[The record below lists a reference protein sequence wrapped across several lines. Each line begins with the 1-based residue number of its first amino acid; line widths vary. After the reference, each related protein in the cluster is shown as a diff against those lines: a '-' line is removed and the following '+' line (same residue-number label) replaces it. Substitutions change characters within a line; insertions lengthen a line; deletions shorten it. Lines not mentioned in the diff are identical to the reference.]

1 MSKTNP
7 IKNWS
12 ESDQPRE
19 KLLRSGAESL
29 SNAELIAILLRT
41 GVAGNK
47 DVPSSSAIELGI
59 KLLSLADNDLNRLA
73 KLPLQTLVNQI
84 KGIGDAKA
92 LTLIAALELGKRRE
106 SRQAEEIQTIT
117 CSKDIYQILKPKIG
131 HLDYEEF
138 WLILL
143 NRANRIIYSAP
154 FSKGGI
160 AGTVVDVRLIFRRAL
175 EFTSSGIVIAHN
187 HPSGNLRP
195 SEQDLDITKKIKNG
209 ASLLEMKLLDHLIVT
224 DNGYYSFADE
234 GHI

>member
-73 KLPLQTLVNQI
+73 KLPLQKIVNQI
-84 KGIGDAKA
+84 
-92 LTLIAALELGKRRE
+92 
-106 SRQAEEIQTIT
+106 
-117 CSKDIYQILKPKIG
+117 
-131 HLDYEEF
+131 
-138 WLILL
+138 
-143 NRANRIIYSAP
+143 
-154 FSKGGI
+154 
-160 AGTVVDVRLIFRRAL
+160 
-175 EFTSSGIVIAHN
+175 
-187 HPSGNLRP
+187 
-195 SEQDLDITKKIKNG
+195 
-209 ASLLEMKLLDHLIVT
+209 
-224 DNGYYSFADE
+224 
-234 GHI
+234 